1 MEAEYSKR
9 VYQGVRVKHT
19 VKDLLAE
26 KRSRQTSGPRF
37 TAVSTQSPLVQMA
50 GSHSLPGYYSM
61 RRPIFPDAEFCSSS
75 KQFST
80 DIYSSALTA
89 KSFSCDTTPMP
100 TYSSLI
106 DSYYPETFSDYRSAA
121 HTGGGSSLF
130 SSSALAT
137 RLPPFPGD
145 ASHFMLRDSWEQAG
159 MEPAEGLCGNG
170 LAPATVEP
178 SSPSQYRSSSRSSSM
193 GSSQFYSLHTLD
205 DVPYHS
211 SFQLP
216 SSFPCPTY
224 SEHVAKLPALSTED
238 TENAPSALND
248 MLPWVKEDATGAWS
262 HCEIRRTF

>member
-26 KRSRQTSGPRF
+26 KRLRQTGGPRF
-37 TAVSTQSPLVQMA
+37 T
-50 GSHSLPGYYSM
+50 
-61 RRPIFPDAEFCSSS
+61 
-75 KQFST
+75 
-80 DIYSSALTA
+80 
-89 KSFSCDTTPMP
+89 
-100 TYSSLI
+100 
-106 DSYYPETFSDYRSAA
+106 
-121 HTGGGSSLF
+121 
-130 SSSALAT
+130 
-137 RLPPFPGD
+137 
-145 ASHFMLRDSWEQAG
+145 RDSWEQAG
-159 MEPAEGLCGNG
+159 MEPAEGLCGNA

-178 SSPSQYRSSSRSSSM
+178 SSPSHYRSSSRSSNM

-224 SEHVAKLPALSTED
+224 SEHVAKLPVLSTED
-238 TENAPSALND
+238 TENASSALND

-262 HCEIRRTF
+262 HCDIRRTF